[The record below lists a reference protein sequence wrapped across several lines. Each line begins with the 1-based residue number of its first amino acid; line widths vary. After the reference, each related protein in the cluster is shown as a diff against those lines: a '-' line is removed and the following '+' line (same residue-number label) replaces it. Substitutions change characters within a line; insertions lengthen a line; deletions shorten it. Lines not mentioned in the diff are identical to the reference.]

1 MIQSYLID
9 ITLLAKVTMLLER
22 NCHELYSFKVFMKR
36 NFLPQF
42 FYCIR
47 KIS

>member
-1 MIQSYLID
+1 MCFEVVAIHISRKSVLLLINSSKCLKT
-9 ITLLAKVTMLLER
+9 I
-22 NCHELYSFKVFMKR
+22 KVFMKR

-42 FYCIR
+42 FDCVK